1 MSNMLHMLSFLMIVL
16 VIVFFISCDT
26 AFSQS
31 NQTGGYADQVKF
43 IRFSN
48 ENVAYQEVSNGQLD
62 SYFFQIPLQ
71 LVESAKKNPNLQVFE
86 KEGLSYGLLL
96 NPYDGNQTFNP
107 FSIKE
112 IRFAMNFLIDRNF
125 IVNNILKGFSNPIV
139 EPYGPTSPEYHNVLP
154 VVDPL
159 KIRYDITLATKS
171 IKDSMTKAGAVMDQT
186 GKYTQN
192 GKPVLVKIL
201 IRNDDLI
208 RKAFGD
214 FVASEIEKVGFTVM
228 KEYGDLTKANRVV
241 YGSNPADLEWNI
253 YTESYISSSFSRYN
267 PTTVSQMYA
276 PWFGNMPG
284 SQNPGFWQY
293 SNSTIDDL
301 TQNLVFNNFT
311 SETERNH
318 LLQQAES
325 IGLQEAVRLFFARS
339 FDPYISSSK
348 ISGLIN
354 DYSAGIANKLSL
366 LNAIKQDTT
375 NSTLNIGMKEVYQGA
390 WNNVKGCADFYCRII
405 YSLITDTPTVSNP
418 YSGDP
423 EPSRNQWTHLVSKG
437 PTDRVIVP
445 SDAITWNPHN
455 QSWDKNTNQSN
466 SALSKVTM
474 QPLFSKW
481 HNGETMD
488 KYDLMYS
495 YYFPFEWS
503 TDTKNADKTF
513 DAEYSSLVFPTLSLI
528 KGITFYDNSTFDTYV
543 DLWHYDKKLVPSY
556 GTLWPSEP
564 WEITS
569 ATERL
574 VADNKLAYSKSEANI
589 KQIDQLSLNLP
600 VQSELIKQELIKM
613 SNEKYI
619 PNALK
624 GLVSSEY
631 VLKRY
636 QSSID
641 WINTHH
647 NAVIGNGPY
656 YLQTFNPAGGVV
668 TLNAFRDNTYPF
680 KTGAYSDFKNPP
692 ELRIDTINVPRFL
705 KIGDPYD
712 FDLRVNVNNQSNDSN
727 SFSGIIDYFI
737 SDRNNK
743 IVIEGSYVVNNNSNN
758 QSENKVQS
766 KLDESR
772 IVAVS
777 LNASQTQ
784 ELIPGPAKM
793 KLIITTTESPKPL
806 IQELTLIARP

>member
-1 MSNMLHMLSFLMIVL
+1 MWNMLHLLSFLIIVL

-253 YTESYISSSFSRYN
+253 YTESYISGSFSRYN

-405 YSLITDTPTVSNP
+405 YSLITDTPTISNP

-437 PTDRVIVP
+437 PADRVIVP
-445 SDAITWNPHN
+445 SDAITWNPYN
-455 QSWDKNTNQSN
+455 QSWNKNTNQSN
-466 SALSKVTM
+466 SVLSKVTM

-528 KGITFYDNSTFDTYV
+528 KGIKFYDNSTFDTYV

-647 NAVIGNGPY
+647 SAVIGNGPY

-692 ELRIDTINVPRFL
+692 ELRIDMINVPRFL
-705 KIGDPYD
+705 KIGDPYN
-712 FDLRVNVNNQSNDSN
+712 FDLRVDANNQSNGSN

-743 IVIEGSYVVNNNSNN
+743 IVIEGSYIVNNNSNN
-758 QSENKVQS
+758 QSESKVQS

-784 ELIPGPAKM
+784 DLIPGPAKM

>member
-1 MSNMLHMLSFLMIVL
+1 
-16 VIVFFISCDT
+16 
-26 AFSQS
+26 
-31 NQTGGYADQVKF
+31 
-43 IRFSN
+43 
-48 ENVAYQEVSNGQLD
+48 
-62 SYFFQIPLQ
+62 
-71 LVESAKKNPNLQVFE
+71 
-86 KEGLSYGLLL
+86 
-96 NPYDGNQTFNP
+96 
-107 FSIKE
+107 
-112 IRFAMNFLIDRNF
+112 
-125 IVNNILKGFSNPIV
+125 
-139 EPYGPTSPEYHNVLP
+139 
-154 VVDPL
+154 
-159 KIRYDITLATKS
+159 
-171 IKDSMTKAGAVMDQT
+171 
-186 GKYTQN
+186 
-192 GKPVLVKIL
+192 
-201 IRNDDLI
+201 
-208 RKAFGD
+208 
-214 FVASEIEKVGFTVM
+214 
-228 KEYGDLTKANRVV
+228 
-241 YGSNPADLEWNI
+241 
-253 YTESYISSSFSRYN
+253 
-267 PTTVSQMYA
+267 MYA

-405 YSLITDTPTVSNP
+405 YSLITDTPTISNP

-528 KGITFYDNSTFDTYV
+528 KGIKFYDNSTFDTYV

-656 YLQTFNPAGGVV
+656 YLQTFNPTGGVV
-668 TLNAFRDNTYPF
+668 ILNAFRDNTYPF

-692 ELRIDTINVPRFL
+692 ELHIDTINVPKFL

-712 FDLRVNVNNQSNDSN
+712 FNLRVNAKNQSNGSN

-743 IVIEGSYVVNNNSNN
+743 IVIEGSYIVNNNSNN
-758 QSENKVQS
+758 QSESKVQS